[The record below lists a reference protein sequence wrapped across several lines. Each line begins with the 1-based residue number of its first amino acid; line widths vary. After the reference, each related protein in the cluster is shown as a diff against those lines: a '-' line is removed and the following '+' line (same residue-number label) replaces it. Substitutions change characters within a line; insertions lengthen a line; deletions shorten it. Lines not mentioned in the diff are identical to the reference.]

1 MSVHNKYTDAQI
13 VELKNIFLRAY
24 EKKGLYHRSAE
35 VAGLTAKELEELL
48 KEDPAFKEEFE
59 ISKQRFTE
67 GLEDVAVTKAKAGES
82 DSLLQFLLR
91 ANKPEKYNP
100 SVGMNVAGSAGAR
113 VMLMFSEGEL
123 TEEERK
129 LLDKTI
135 PREEIDRE

>member
-48 KEDPAFKEEFE
+48 KEDPVFKEEYE
-59 ISKQRFTE
+59 ISKARFTE
-67 GLEDVAVTKAKAGES
+67 SLEDVAVTRAKAGES

-100 SVGMNVAGSAGAR
+100 SVGMNLQGSAGAR

-123 TEEERK
+123 TDEEKK
-129 LLDKTI
+129 LLDKSI
-135 PREEIDRE
+135 PLEAIERE

>member
-35 VAGLTAKELEELL
+35 VAGLTARELEELFR
-48 KEDPAFKEEFE
+48 EDPTFKEEFE
-59 ISKQRFTE
+59 ISKARFTE
-67 GLEDVAVTKAKAGES
+67 SLEDVAVTRAKAGES

-100 SVGMNVAGSAGAR
+100 SVGMKVSGSAGAR

-123 TEEERK
+123 TEEEKK
-129 LLDKTI
+129 LLTNTVPLEAI
-135 PREEIDRE
+135 ERE